1 MRLYHFTK
9 TANLLPIK
17 ERGLLP
23 SVDEGMSHHPVV
35 WLTTEP
41 YPNMRVTIDANRIS
55 VEPPENNL
63 VRLTVE
69 VPNDGRLF
77 RYVTWPDRTGRN
89 HGNGLGPPTRRWRLR
104 FSSTGT
110 SISAASPRSWSPRLC
125 RWCQITAPRQPID
138 APEFC
143 GRRGCGR
150 RHTRPRTV
158 RGPMPAPFA
167 LPYRVASCFPCTSS
181 RTREVRP

>member
-69 VPNDGRLF
+69 VPTTVGFPLC
-77 RYVTWPDRTGRN
+77 
-89 HGNGLGPPTRRWRLR
+89 HLAGPAET
-104 FSSTGT
+104 TEM
-110 SISAASPRSWSPRLC
+110 A
-125 RWCQITAPRQPID
+125 
-138 APEFC
+138 
-143 GRRGCGR
+143 
-150 RHTRPRTV
+150 
-158 RGPMPAPFA
+158 
-167 LPYRVASCFPCTSS
+167 
-181 RTREVRP
+181 